1 MSILDVASQAP
12 TRARAKTPTTFS
24 AMRDPV
30 HDEITGRTYQ
40 LVRNDK
46 NGVPAMLSCEGNH
59 PGALKVHNERAR
71 LSYERKA
78 LDYATFKPRAHA
90 TNEEVVAA
98 RAAHKAA
105 LQAERDDL
113 TAKLAALTPAT
124 VCERTPYVTRGL
136 TVYAERGIE

>member
-12 TRARAKTPTTFS
+12 ARTRAKSPTTFS
-24 AMRDPV
+24 AMRDAV
-30 HDEITGRTYQ
+30 HDEVTARTYQ

-78 LDYATFKPRAHA
+78 LDDVAFKPAADA
-90 TNEEVVAA
+90 TKEQIVAA

-105 LQAERDDL
+105 IEAKRDDL
-113 TAKLAALTPAT
+113 TARLAALTPAT